1 MSDLD
6 KNIHRKDGP
15 APFEKIVVNPI
26 EKERR
31 EKDKDRSSFQ
41 SSSRSQTF
49 AALISYLKK
58 ILTAFGSK
66 EKYTGYLSHQK
77 QLAEDAFALREL
89 LLNLA
94 KEDLSHHP
102 DFTQKLGQLWHN
114 LLDDCNLHEPTR
126 SSTSETEEKI
136 KFFISQVQN
145 FPPDADHTLGYYFT
159 EYAGKDW
166 IPFPF
171 MELLQKLHEEY
182 CANPSASVLQN
193 WITLLNDALSAPKN
207 KNIL

>member
-1 MSDLD
+1 MRTSMSDLD

-102 DFTQKLGQLWHN
+102 DFTQKLGNYGIISWMIA
-114 LLDDCNLHEPTR
+114 TF
-126 SSTSETEEKI
+126 TS
-136 KFFISQVQN
+136 
-145 FPPDADHTLGYYFT
+145 PP
-159 EYAGKDW
+159 E
-166 IPFPF
+166 
-171 MELLQKLHEEY
+171 
-182 CANPSASVLQN
+182 
-193 WITLLNDALSAPKN
+193 APPPKP
-207 KNIL
+207 KR